1 MPAETHSSGEAQ
13 SRSDISYPV
22 VGVRLESCGVD
33 VDELTD
39 ETVLADLGVD
49 DVVRLDLADIL
60 SEELGERNLVGVFDG
75 EDFATVKTIGALVE
89 LLHEDGTDR

>member
-13 SRSDISYPV
+13 SRSEISFV
-22 VGVRLESCGVD
+22 VRGALSECCGVD